1 MLNIVHHQNSS
12 GVSSQQ
18 MSYDMT
24 RII

>member
-1 MLNIVHHQNSS
+1 MLNRVHHQNSS

-24 RII
+24 RIM